1 MKHITITSS
10 QGSRVE
16 FLARSQ
22 EQASGG
28 LGTMPEASFRR
39 FGLSSEKGGSHGY

>member
-16 FLARSQ
+16 FLAHSK

-28 LGTMPEASFRR
+28 WGTVPEASFRR
-39 FGLSSEKGGSHGY
+39 LGLSVQKGGTHGY